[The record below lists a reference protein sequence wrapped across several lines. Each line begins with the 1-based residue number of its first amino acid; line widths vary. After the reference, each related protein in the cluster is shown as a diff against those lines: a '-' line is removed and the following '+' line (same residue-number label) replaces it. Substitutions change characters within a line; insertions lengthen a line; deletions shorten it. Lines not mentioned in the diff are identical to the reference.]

1 MERLKERIAL
11 AAKAITRL
19 TEAIQLPNPSDLERD
34 AIIQRFEFTFEA
46 VWKAAQAYLNIVEGI
61 DTASPKSVIRSCREV
76 GLLDESAASLALKM
90 ADDRNLTVHT
100 YNESLAIAI
109 YGRILEYQPL
119 LSKWLVAMEQGR
131 SNW

>member
-1 MERLKERIAL
+1 MERLKVRIAV

-46 VWKAAQAYLNIVEGI
+46 VWKAAQAYLNIIEGI
-61 DTASPKSVIRSCREV
+61 DTASPKSVIRFCREV
-76 GLLDESAASLALKM
+76 GLLDESAATLALKM

-119 LSKWLVAMEQGR
+119 LSKWLMAMERGS